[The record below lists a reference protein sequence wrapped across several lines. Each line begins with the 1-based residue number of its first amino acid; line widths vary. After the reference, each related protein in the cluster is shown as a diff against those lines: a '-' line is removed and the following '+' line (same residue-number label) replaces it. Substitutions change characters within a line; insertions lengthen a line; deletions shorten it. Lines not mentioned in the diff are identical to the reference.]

1 MEAAMLNP
9 DYVLLYVDDAL
20 ASARFYE
27 TLLGAKPVEA
37 APTFALFV
45 LPTIK
50 LGLWTRETVEPKA
63 IAATGS
69 AELAFSLPGTDA
81 FRETYDALRRRQ
93 LPIAQE
99 PTEMDFG
106 TSFVALDPDGHRLR
120 FFVPVAR

>member
-1 MEAAMLNP
+1 MLNP
-9 DYVLLYVDDAL
+9 DYVLLHVDDAL

-27 TLLGAKPVEA
+27 DLLGAKPVEA

-50 LGLWTRETVEPKA
+50 LGLWTRQNVEPKA
-63 IAATGS
+63 TAASGS
-69 AELAFSLPGTDA
+69 AELAFSLPSADT
-81 FRETYDALRRRQ
+81 FRDTYDALRRQ

-106 TSFVALDPDGHRLR
+106 TTFVALDPDGHRLR
-120 FFVPVAR
+120 FFVPVPR

>member
-1 MEAAMLNP
+1 MLNP

-27 TLLGAKPVEA
+27 HLLGKKPVEA

-45 LPTIK
+45 LPTGLK
-50 LGLWTRETVEPKA
+50 LGLWTRQTVEPKA
-63 IAATGS
+63 TAASGS
-69 AELAFSLPGTDA
+69 AELAFSLPSAQALRDTH
-81 FRETYDALRRRQ
+81 DALRRGQ
-93 LPIAQE
+93 LPIPQE

-120 FFVPVAR
+120 FFVPAAA